1 MAHLPLI
8 GITLDYQETGSFSKR
23 PHYAV
28 RTAYFEAV
36 AAAGG
41 LPIAIPHLADSLQ
54 DYLRLIDGLV
64 VPGGGFATPEAWYVD
79 PDEPKAYADSPRAEF
94 DIAIIEGALERDLP
108 LLGICAG
115 MQELACVSGGRMTRN
130 VHKFHKTSVDHKN
143 GRPHEFAHDVVVESG
158 TRLAA
163 IVGSGRLPVNTAH
176 VEAIVSVP
184 APVKVTARSPD
195 GVIEAIE
202 LPDRKFA
209 IGVQWHPEFFI
220 AEAGPHLALFQ
231 ALVDAA
237 RQAPRAQTAAAPARR
252 SA

>member
-1 MAHLPLI
+1 MAEAPLI
-8 GITLDYQETGSFSKR
+8 GITLDHQESGSFSKR

-41 LPIAIPHLADSLQ
+41 LPIGIPHHKESLAR
-54 DYLRLIDGLV
+54 YLELVDGLV

-79 PDEPKAYADSPRAEF
+79 PDEPKAYEDSPRAAF
-94 DIAIIEGALERDLP
+94 DIAIIEGALARDLP

-115 MQELACVSGGRMTRN
+115 MQELACVGGAKMTRN
-130 VHKFHKTSVDHKN
+130 VHKFHSTSVDHKN
-143 GRPHEFAHDVVVESG
+143 GKPESFAHDVTVESG
-158 TRLAA
+158 TRLAD
-163 IVGSGRLPVNTAH
+163 IVGAGRLPVNTAH
-176 VEAIVSVP
+176 VEAIVQVKP
-184 APVKVTARSPD
+184 PVRISARSPD

-202 LPDRKFA
+202 LTQHRFA

-231 ALVDAA
+231 ALVAAA
-237 RQAPRAQTAAAPARR
+237 RSEAAARAV
-252 SA
+252 A